1 MEYCGSNLKKRVCME
16 AFLDDYKGIHFALE
30 VKSFLSGLSL
40 RWISVWGPAIG
51 SLDLP
56 LVATIG
62 IVRREREREGSPTN
76 RKNNKTKP
84 K

>member
-40 RWISVWGPAIG
+40 R
-51 SLDLP
+51 
-56 LVATIG
+56 
-62 IVRREREREGSPTN
+62 
-76 RKNNKTKP
+76 
-84 K
+84 